1 MTAKLIYVTAGSAS
15 EAETIASQLVEE
27 RLAACANI
35 LGEATS
41 IYWWDDKLNKD
52 SETIFILKT
61 TAELVDQAVTKILT
75 LHSYDC
81 PAVVVLDI
89 EQGNPEFLK
98 WIDNITL

>member
-1 MTAKLIYVTAGSAS
+1 MTAKLIYVTAGSKA
-15 EAETIASQLVEE
+15 EAEAIASQVVEQ

-41 IYWWDDKLNKD
+41 IYWWEDNLNKD
-52 SETIFILKT
+52 SETVFILKT
-61 TAELVDQAVTKILT
+61 TAELADQAVAKVIE

-89 EQGNPEFLK
+89 EKGNSEFLK
-98 WIDNITL
+98 WIDNNTL

>member
-1 MTAKLIYVTAGSAS
+1 MTAKLIYVTAGSVA

-35 LGEATS
+35 LGAATS

-61 TAELVDQAVTKILT
+61 TAELVDQVIAKILA

>member
-1 MTAKLIYVTAGSAS
+1 MTAKLIYVTAGSAA

-35 LGEATS
+35 LGAATS
-41 IYWWDDKLNKD
+41 IFWWDDKLNKD
-52 SETIFILKT
+52 RETIFIVKT
-61 TAELVDQAVTKILT
+61 TAELVDQVIAKILA

-98 WIDNITL
+98 WINNNTL

>member
-1 MTAKLIYVTAGSAS
+1 MTAKLIYVTAGSVA

-52 SETIFILKT
+52 RETIFTLKT
-61 TAELVDQAVTKILT
+61 TAELVDQVIAKILA

-98 WIDNITL
+98 WINNNTL

>member
-1 MTAKLIYVTAGSAS
+1 MTAKLIYVTAGSTA

-35 LGEATS
+35 LGAATS

-52 SETIFILKT
+52 RETIFTLKT
-61 TAELVDQAVTKILT
+61 TAELVDQVIAKILV

-89 EQGNPEFLK
+89 EKGNPEFLK
-98 WIDNITL
+98 WIDNNTL

>member
-1 MTAKLIYVTAGSAS
+1 MTAKLIYVTAGSTA

-35 LGEATS
+35 LGAATS
-41 IYWWDDKLNKD
+41 IFWWDDKLNKD
-52 SETIFILKT
+52 RETIFTLKT
-61 TAELVDQAVTKILT
+61 TAELVDQVIAKILA

-98 WIDNITL
+98 WINNNTL

>member
-1 MTAKLIYVTAGSAS
+1 MTAKLIYVTAGSAA

-35 LGEATS
+35 LGAATS
-41 IYWWDDKLNKD
+41 IFWWDDKLNKD
-52 SETIFILKT
+52 RETIFTLKT
-61 TAELVDQAVTKILT
+61 TAELVDQVIAKILA

-98 WIDNITL
+98 WIDDNTL

>member
-1 MTAKLIYVTAGSAS
+1 MTAKLIYVTAGSTA

-35 LGEATS
+35 LGAATS

-61 TAELVDQAVTKILT
+61 TAELVDQAVTKILA
-75 LHSYDC
+75 LHSYNC

-98 WIDNITL
+98 WINNNTL